1 MLALILF
8 FILVVIIFGLGFA
21 VEILF
26 WVALALFIIWIIGIL
41 LGAMSGGRRRWY
53 W

>member
-8 FILVVIIFGLGFA
+8 FILVIILFGLGFA
-21 VEILF
+21 FKVLF
-26 WVALALFIIWIIGIL
+26 WIALVLFVIWL
-41 LGAMSGGRRRWY
+41 LGIFVGRRRGRRWY